1 MFKNKK
7 LVRGLVSRVKKAESY
22 VLGAFEQGRVEQEPA
37 MTDRLLA
44 SLEHQLDGSQ
54 IGGVTWTAKT
64 LKDRG
69 AGSQESEFGADFMA
83 VFHASLPDFEVT
95 KGFLAQSKI
104 IEPSQSFPAS
114 EANRLKAQCEKMLDH
129 SPASYVFVYSQQ
141 SGISVVPAIDIVAAR
156 TANPHELDSMSM
168 GTFYEKHFECFI
180 GDRDIQSASPAA
192 LSDLRAKFEARKL
205 FLLSGKKSIW
215 SGARDG

>member
-1 MFKNKK
+1 MFKNRK
-7 LVRGLVSRVKKAESY
+7 LIRGLVAKVTKAEGY
-22 VLGAFEQGRVEQEPA
+22 VLDAFEQGRVEQEPA
-37 MTDRLLA
+37 LTDRLLA
-44 SLEHQLDGSQ
+44 SLEHQLDGSH

-104 IEPSQSFPAS
+104 LEPSQAFPAS
-114 EANRLKAQCEKMLDH
+114 DAQRLKDQCEKMLDH
-129 SPASYVFVYSQQ
+129 SPASYVFLYSQQ
-141 SGISVVPAIDIVAAR
+141 SGVLVVPAVDIVAAR
-156 TANPHELDSMSM
+156 NSNPHELNAMPM
-168 GTFYEKHFECFI
+168 GKFYEKHFECFI
-180 GDRDIQSASPAA
+180 GDRAIRAASPTV
-192 LSDLRAKFEARKL
+192 LNDLRAKFQARKL

-215 SGARDG
+215 GSARDS